1 MADFE
6 LSTTWQKG
14 PDLISHGNRRQA
26 GTPARHRGSST
37 ALQEASLRANQE
49 QNALTALTR
58 RLVVRGAETEVP
70 VGHRVP
76 EFRLRATFDA
86 RAPVFRPP
94 CGGPRSFCFRV
105 RFRSQSRD
113 LLSQVASRVLC
124 SVPEVS
130 KQGRA
135 LLRQPPEPGL
145 AAPGLRFE
153 RHVSWPTPRLR
164 VTLCPVRCHAEG
176 LRLSTRLIQ
185 KQVHAH

>member
-1 MADFE
+1 MVSCPSRFSLD
-6 LSTTWQKG
+6 LSHCAKPNLPGTKMVSRKLWRKRISP
-14 PDLISHGNRRQA
+14 PDVI
-26 GTPARHRGSST
+26 
-37 ALQEASLRANQE
+37 
-49 QNALTALTR
+49 R

-164 VTLCPVRCHAEG
+164 VTLCPVSFRCHAEG